1 MAAALT
7 ISTQADAAAET
18 GREGEGKG
26 EARALATRGW
36 EMTLLADDVLL
47 FFPSRRVIRRKRI
60 TFYSSVWQERA
71 CRLEA
76 GTPARRKAWD
86 PHALFLPLPIEDR

>member
-18 GREGEGKG
+18 GGEGEGKG

-47 FFPSRRVIRRKRI
+47 FFPSRRVI
-60 TFYSSVWQERA
+60 
-71 CRLEA
+71 
-76 GTPARRKAWD
+76 
-86 PHALFLPLPIEDR
+86 